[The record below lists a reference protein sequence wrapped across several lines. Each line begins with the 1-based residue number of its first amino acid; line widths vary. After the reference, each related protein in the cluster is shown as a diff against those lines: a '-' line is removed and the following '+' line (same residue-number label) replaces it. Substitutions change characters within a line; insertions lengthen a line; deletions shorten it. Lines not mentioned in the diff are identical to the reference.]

1 MFCMSVW
8 WNSTHVF
15 HSERRFEVARL
26 PISSSSVSRSV
37 GRLAEPA
44 AVRLASARPPACWVT
59 PQRPLAE
66 WNTHLLQLITRPS
79 LSLKSNQ
86 MCVLLK
92 RQVAHYIMRLLISL
106 HLSPTQQRPLS
117 VWMPPAVL
125 GGSGEWGGPCLVC
138 HTSSS
143 SAEAAEDLGSAPQ
156 IYRFLCIC
164 ELLHQLQPPSVR
176 VFVCI
181 SQCLS
186 PFPARPYVKS
196 VCGPRD
202 MTRTV
207 LLTVL
212 LLICSQ
218 HSGGGLGPAE
228 EELGRRGRGS
238 PEVLLQGN
246 LSDPPPPPI
255 ITSTTLPL
263 THARF
268 ESCSSTSCEGCMGA
282 MFDSWSA
289 LEVGAYFTF
298 GSQCIG
304 FGWDANTHT
313 NRTWNK
319 SCAEVVFG
327 LRKHTGEISKIFKNS
342 FSL

>member
-1 MFCMSVW
+1 M
-8 WNSTHVF
+8 
-15 HSERRFEVARL
+15 
-26 PISSSSVSRSV
+26 
-37 GRLAEPA
+37 
-44 AVRLASARPPACWVT
+44 
-59 PQRPLAE
+59 
-66 WNTHLLQLITRPS
+66 
-79 LSLKSNQ
+79 
-86 MCVLLK
+86 
-92 RQVAHYIMRLLISL
+92 
-106 HLSPTQQRPLS
+106 
-117 VWMPPAVL
+117 
-125 GGSGEWGGPCLVC
+125 C

-143 SAEAAEDLGSAPQ
+143 SAEPAEDLGSAPQ

-186 PFPARPYVKS
+186 PFPARLYVKS

-246 LSDPPPPPI
+246 LSDPPPHHHQHHPTPD
-255 ITSTTLPL
+255 
-263 THARF
+263 
-268 ESCSSTSCEGCMGA
+268 SCSFRGCMGA
-282 MFDSWSA
+282 MFDS
-289 LEVGAYFTF
+289 
-298 GSQCIG
+298 
-304 FGWDANTHT
+304 
-313 NRTWNK
+313 
-319 SCAEVVFG
+319 
-327 LRKHTGEISKIFKNS
+327 
-342 FSL
+342 